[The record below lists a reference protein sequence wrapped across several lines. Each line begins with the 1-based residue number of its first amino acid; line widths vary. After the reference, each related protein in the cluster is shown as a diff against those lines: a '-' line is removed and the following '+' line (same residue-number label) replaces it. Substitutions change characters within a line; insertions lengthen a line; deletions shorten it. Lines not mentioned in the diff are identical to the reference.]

1 MMTDATLPSIAPS
14 ERSAVTGLAPMVAII
29 FFGFLAVAAPLPAL
43 SLYVHDTLGFS
54 GFIVGW
60 AIGIQ
65 SFVTIV
71 SRHRAG
77 TLADHSGPKTAVLLG
92 LPLASLSGVFYL
104 ASALTPDM
112 PVARIVILFAG
123 RLLLGFAESMFVTGT
138 MSWGIGR
145 VGAARTGK
153 VMSWQGIAMYASLG
167 AGGPLGLFIHH
178 VFGFAGIS
186 VLTMVTPLLALAV
199 ALSVPSVEA
208 MGGAR
213 VSFHHVLRLIWQPGL
228 VLMLATVPFA
238 GMAAFLPLYYAEKGW
253 AGAGT
258 AIAFFGAAY
267 IAVRLVGSHWTD
279 RFGAGRVVAA
289 SLVVEMAGQ
298 FLLWTASGVALAN
311 FGAALTGLGFS
322 LIFPAMG
329 VAATRRVPAAQRGR
343 AVGNFIA
350 FFDVALGLT
359 GPLVGLATGAFGYPS
374 AFFIGGL
381 AVIASL
387 LLLPSVACAAETR
400 PG

>member
-1 MMTDATLPSIAPS
+1 MTDAILSSIAPS
-14 ERSAVTGLAPMVAII
+14 ERSAVTGLAPMVAIV
-29 FFGFLAVAAPLPAL
+29 FFGFLAIAAPLPAL

-54 GFIVGW
+54 GFVVGW
-60 AIGIQ
+60 VVGIQ

-77 TLADHSGPKTAVLLG
+77 TLADHRGPKTAVLLG
-92 LPLASLSGVFYL
+92 LPLASLGGIFYL
-104 ASALTPDM
+104 ASALMPDM
-112 PVARIVILFAG
+112 PVSRLVILFAG
-123 RLLLGFAESMFVTGT
+123 RLLLGLAESMFITGT

-145 VGAARTGK
+145 IGAARTGK
-153 VMSWQGIAMYASLG
+153 VMSWQGIAMYAALG

-186 VLTMVTPLLALAV
+186 VLTIATPLIALAV
-199 ALSVPSVEA
+199 AVSVSGVEA
-208 MGGAR
+208 LGGAR
-213 VSFHHVLRLIWQPGL
+213 VPFHHVLRLIWQPGL

-238 GMAAFLPLYYAEKGW
+238 VMAAFLPLDYAEKGW
-253 AGAGT
+253 MGAGA

-267 IAVRLVGSHWTD
+267 ILVRLIGSHWTD

-289 SLVVEMAGQ
+289 SLVIEMAGQ
-298 FLLWTASGVALAN
+298 LLLWTASSVAVAN
-311 FGAALTGLGFS
+311 LGATLTGLGFS

-329 VAATRRVPAAQRGR
+329 VAATKRVPAAQRGR

-359 GPLVGLATGAFGYPS
+359 GPLVGLATGTFGYSS
-374 AFFIGGL
+374 AFFIGCL

-387 LLLPSVACAAETR
+387 ALLPLVGRTAAR